1 MSAVP
6 ATQEGKVGGEP
17 GLKTSL
23 GLQRNVKDHAQ
34 TALGRGLGSYCLIL
48 SYCFTER
55 TSQTQVPVKARRGH

>member
-34 TALGRGLGSYCLIL
+34 TALGRGARELLL
-48 SYCFTER
+48 NTELLLY
-55 TSQTQVPVKARRGH
+55 